1 MSGVDFPAVTEDAA
15 MLITVAAVV
24 IAVLIWL
31 TTRAWRPTMP
41 VLLELL
47 LAAGLLRLS
56 VRDDWRAIAAAA
68 AIIAIRMLVKS
79 AGNSDAGSGTAALL
93 TRDPDG
99 RTRSRATDSS
109 GALTSRSVE

>member
-1 MSGVDFPAVTEDAA
+1 MSGLDVSGIAEDAA

-31 TTRAWRPTMP
+31 ATRAWRPTMP

-56 VRDDWRAIAAAA
+56 VSDDWHAIAAAA
-68 AIIAIRMLVKS
+68 AIVAIRMLLKS
-79 AGNSDAGSGTAALL
+79 ASNSDAGPGRAQAGRAA
-93 TRDPDG
+93 DPPPV
-99 RTRSRATDSS
+99 ADSHL
-109 GALTSRSVE
+109 G